1 MNSLTIFLM
10 VLIFSYIL
18 QVVVN
23 TIGSIIFTVLIVW
36 FFISS
41 VNGDKN
47 IYYWYEYM
55 KAKRGII

>member
-1 MNSLTIFLM
+1 MNSLTAFLM

-23 TIGSIIFTVLIVW
+23 TIGSIIFTVLLVW

-55 KAKRGII
+55 KVKRG

>member
-1 MNSLTIFLM
+1 MNSLTVFLM
-10 VLIFSYIL
+10 VLIFAYIL
-18 QVVVN
+18 QIVVSTV
-23 TIGSIIFTVLIVW
+23 GSIIFTVLMVW

-55 KAKRGII
+55 KVKRG